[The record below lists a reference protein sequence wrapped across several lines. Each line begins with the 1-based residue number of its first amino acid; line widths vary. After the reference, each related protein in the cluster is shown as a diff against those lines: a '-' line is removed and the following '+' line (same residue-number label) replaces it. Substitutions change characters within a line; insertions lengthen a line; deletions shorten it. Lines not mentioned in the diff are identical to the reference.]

1 MSDQGFTLFD
11 TPIGTCALA
20 WGPKGI
26 VGISLPSSGEPET
39 RARIRKRHPEAK
51 ELDPPAKIRRAVDD
65 IIALLHGKPLDLA
78 DVPLDM
84 NGIADFH
91 RRVYDLAR
99 TILPG
104 QTMTYGEVAEKLE
117 SPGAARAV
125 GQALG
130 ANPFPIVVPCHRVL
144 AAGGKTGGF
153 SAPGGTTTKMRMLT
167 IEGAKVNRA
176 PSLFEDLPLIAPQPR
191 RTVPKQRR

>member
-20 WGPKGI
+20 WGAKGI
-26 VGISLPSSGEPET
+26 IGISLPSSGEPET

-51 ELDPPAKIRRAVDD
+51 EQDPPTKIRCAVDD

-104 QTMTYGEVAEKLE
+104 SPPRSRSIHDRFGTVGEL
-117 SPGAARAV
+117 
-125 GQALG
+125 AL
-130 ANPFPIVVPCHRVL
+130 L
-144 AAGGKTGGF
+144 ALVRYPPSRGHGKTDG
-153 SAPGGTTTKMRMLT
+153 
-167 IEGAKVNRA
+167 
-176 PSLFEDLPLIAPQPR
+176 
-191 RTVPKQRR
+191 